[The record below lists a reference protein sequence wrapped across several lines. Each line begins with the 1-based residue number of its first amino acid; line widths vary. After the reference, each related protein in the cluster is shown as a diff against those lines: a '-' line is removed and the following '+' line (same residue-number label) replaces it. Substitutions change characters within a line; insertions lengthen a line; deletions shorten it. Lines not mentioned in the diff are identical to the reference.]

1 MMCGC
6 SQAAFVFIFGASY
19 KGMPIS
25 GTHTVIGA
33 LIGSGIAGVGVGGIG
48 WNKLVR
54 VIMSWFI
61 SPLVAMTISS
71 SLFVIVCSTTLGGCF
86 TSLRV
91 RILSLYLISALSFA
105 FVALM
110 LINTTS
116 KHPNPHLY
124 WLLPVFAVFGVI
136 GCKVVLVKTF
146 KNISGEQENRLISE
160 VYRYLMVFA
169 ACLVCLAHGSND
181 VANSISPLLLVMQV
195 EEQSNLWA
203 YLLGGSGIS
212 LGLLFLGKNVM

>member
-6 SQAAFVFIFGASY
+6 SLAAFVFIIGASY

-91 RILSLYLISALSFA
+91 RILSLYLISSLSFRCVYVDQNDFKASKTA
-105 FVALM
+105 F
-110 LINTTS
+110 I
-116 KHPNPHLY
+116 
-124 WLLPVFAVFGVI
+124 
-136 GCKVVLVKTF
+136 
-146 KNISGEQENRLISE
+146 
-160 VYRYLMVFA
+160 
-169 ACLVCLAHGSND
+169 LASTCFRCVWSD
-181 VANSISPLLLVMQV
+181 WMQ
-195 EEQSNLWA
+195 SCA
-203 YLLGGSGIS
+203 
-212 LGLLFLGKNVM
+212 GKNF

>member
-1 MMCGC
+1 
-6 SQAAFVFIFGASY
+6 
-19 KGMPIS
+19 MPIS

-33 LIGSGIAGVGVGGIG
+33 LIGSGIAGVGLDGIG

-61 SPLVAMTISS
+61 SPLVAMAISS
-71 SLFVIVCSTTLGGCF
+71 SLFMIVCSTTLGGCF

-91 RILSLYLISALSFA
+91 RIFSLYFISALSFA

-110 LINTTS
+110 LINTTT
-116 KHPNPHLY
+116 KKPKPQLY
-124 WLLPVFAVFGVI
+124 WLLPIFAVFGVI
-136 GCKVVLVKTF
+136 ACKVVLVKTLRS
-146 KNISGEQENRLISE
+146 ISGEQNRENALISE

-195 EEQSNLWA
+195 EDKSNLWA
-203 YLLGGSGIS
+203 YVLGGSGIS
-212 LGLLFLGKNVM
+212 LGLLILGKNVMQTVGKEVIKLDF